1 MIFLRQ
7 GLDIL
12 EIKSFLCICIQIRY
26 AMMKYPIG
34 IQSFDQIIEDGFV
47 YVDKTDLIYQL
58 VTTGKIYFLSRPR
71 RFGKSLLVS
80 TLKCYFQG
88 RKELFR
94 GLAIDKLETEWAEY
108 PVFHIDFSKISFLN
122 PDVLE
127 EKLEEQISAWEQVYG
142 KGCCINRS
150 IR

>member
-1 MIFLRQ
+1 
-7 GLDIL
+7 
-12 EIKSFLCICIQIRY
+12 
-26 AMMKYPIG
+26 MMKYPIG
-34 IQSFDQIIEDGFV
+34 IQSFNQMIEDGYV
-47 YVDKTDLIYQL
+47 YVDKTDLIYQF
-58 VTTGKIYFLSRPR
+58 FLSRPR

-142 KGCCINRS
+142 KGGMGTSLWERRICF
-150 IR
+150 